1 MAEHKKALKIK
12 ITMQSPKA
20 PAQSREAQKSEPRMV
35 LLAFVGLVLG
45 LGTVLVWWGFTGA
58 RTDGAG
64 TEVAPLDA
72 QLTLERPDTSPSKA
86 STTLDTEDL
95 SVASSIDEPALEPT
109 QESESSQ
116 AEPAPETEPVGR
128 VAPPQA
134 ASTPIQA
141 IPVAEEIVAST
152 EVGSVALPE
161 AEPEQVA
168 DNRAEVPAPP
178 QLPSQKLAATA
189 PPPRSNEPATA
200 SLTSDSARIARAL
213 FTNAIRGGEPTDA
226 EGPVIFSQGNASKS
240 LYFFTELRGLKGESV
255 THRWEYQGKPV
266 LSIPFKIG
274 GNRWRVYSNK
284 RLPAN
289 MTGNWRVV
297 IADSSGAVIAAK
309 EFRYQKR

>member
-20 PAQSREAQKSEPRMV
+20 PAQSSEAQKSEPRVV
-35 LLAFVGLVLG
+35 LLASVGVVLG
-45 LGTVLVWWGFTGA
+45 LGAVLVWWGFTGA
-58 RTDGAG
+58 KTDGAG
-64 TEVAPLDA
+64 KEVAPLDA
-72 QLTLERPDTSPSKA
+72 QLTLERPDTSPDTA

-95 SVASSIDEPALEPT
+95 SVASSIDEPALERI
-109 QESESSQ
+109 QESESTQ
-116 AEPAPETEPVGR
+116 AEPAPETEPV
-128 VAPPQA
+128 QA
-134 ASTPIQA
+134 ASPPIQA
-141 IPVAEEIVAST
+141 IPVAEEIVANA
-152 EVGSVALPE
+152 EVRSVALPE
-161 AEPEQVA
+161 AEPDQVA
-168 DNRAEVPAPP
+168 DNRADMPAPP
-178 QLPSQKLAATA
+178 QLPSEKLAATA
-189 PPPRSNEPATA
+189 PPPRSNEPATV

-226 EGPVIFSQGNASKS
+226 EGPVIFSQGNSSKS
-240 LYFFTELRGLKGESV
+240 LYFFTELRGLQGETV
-255 THRWEYQGKPV
+255 RHRWEYQGKPV

-274 GNRWRVYSNK
+274 SDRWRVYSNK

>member
-12 ITMQSPKA
+12 ITMQSPKT
-20 PAQSREAQKSEPRMV
+20 PAQSSEAQKSEPRVV
-35 LLAFVGLVLG
+35 LLAFVGVVLG
-45 LGTVLVWWGFTGA
+45 LGAVLVWWGFTGA
-58 RTDGAG
+58 RPDGAG
-64 TEVAPLDA
+64 KEVAPLDA
-72 QLTLERPDTSPSKA
+72 QLTLERPVTSPSTA

-95 SVASSIDEPALEPT
+95 SVASSIDEPALERM
-109 QESESSQ
+109 QESESTQ
-116 AEPAPETEPVGR
+116 AEPTPETEPV
-128 VAPPQA
+128 QA
-134 ASTPIQA
+134 ASPPIPA
-141 IPVAEEIVAST
+141 IPVAEEVVANA
-152 EVGSVALPE
+152 ELGSVALPE
-161 AEPEQVA
+161 AEPDQVA
-168 DNRAEVPAPP
+168 DNRADMPAPP
-178 QLPSQKLAATA
+178 QLPSEKLAATA
-189 PPPRSNEPATA
+189 PPPRSNEPATV

-226 EGPVIFSQGNASKS
+226 EGPVIFSQGGTGKS
-240 LYFFTELRGLKGESV
+240 LYFFTELRGLQGERV

-274 GNRWRVYSNK
+274 SNRWRVYSNK